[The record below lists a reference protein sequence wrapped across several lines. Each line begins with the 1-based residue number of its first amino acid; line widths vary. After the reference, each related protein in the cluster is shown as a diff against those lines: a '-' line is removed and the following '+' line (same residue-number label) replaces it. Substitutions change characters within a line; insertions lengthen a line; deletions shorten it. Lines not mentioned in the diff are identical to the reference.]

1 MGEAYTG
8 GGPRAGVRRV
18 SFSAAARG
26 SAGEDTMN
34 GTRLGLL
41 AAGTLAVAAI
51 MTATSPPTPTPASGN
66 LDTKERYS
74 GVLLQ
79 QGRVQ
84 TDKDW
89 NDQVDRCRKENA
101 DLKRQIDLLK
111 SENLRLKQGAPPPKT
126 PVSLR
131 R

>member
-1 MGEAYTG
+1 
-8 GGPRAGVRRV
+8 
-18 SFSAAARG
+18 
-26 SAGEDTMN
+26 MN

-66 LDTKERYS
+66 LDTKRNFS
-74 GVLLQ
+74 AAVLQ

-89 NDQVDRCRKENA
+89 NDQVDKCRKENA